1 MSWKPGE
8 LWLDTDLLW
17 FREEA
22 GAPAFG
28 GFAAPAPALGP
39 PPGLI
44 ASRQRRNAR
53 RTRRTARRVTAAGLV
68 MVPAVVVPLAALRAQ
83 RDHGTPAV
91 AEDAPS
97 LTWQLTN
104 GVPWLKGTVPA
115 RAERASEASRRAE
128 QAHRSTSRVEAFPK
142 VEWHHATSVGL
153 PYDGRLIDGTQLPTF
168 GPDWVTWDPV
178 TNSVPN
184 KPDRLYGNEHT
195 IRTVI
200 SVVTAYRAAHP
211 DAPRVVI
218 GDISFKG
225 GGPMEDEHVS
235 HQNGLDVDIYYP
247 RTDRELR
254 EPTETNEIDHR
265 LAQDLV
271 DRFVAAGAQLVL
283 VGYDTGLTGPSGVV
297 TPYANHDNHMHV
309 RFPPPS
315 G

>member
-17 FREEA
+17 FREA
-22 GAPAFG
+22 GRARAVAGFSAPM
-28 GFAAPAPALGP
+28 PALGA

-44 ASRQRRNAR
+44 ASRVRRNERKTRKNAR
-53 RTRRTARRVTAAGLV
+53 RLKAAGIV
-68 MVPAVVVPLAALRAQ
+68 MVPAVVVPLAALRAERQ
-83 RDHGTPAV
+83 HAAGAA
-91 AEDAPS
+91 AEDPPS
-97 LTWQLTN
+97 LTWHLTT
-104 GVPWLKGTVPA
+104 GVPWLKGTAPPTRAKPA
-115 RAERASEASRRAE
+115 TDASTGASGA
-128 QAHRSTSRVEAFPK
+128 EAFPK

-153 PYDGRLIDGTQLPTF
+153 PYDGSLIDGTQLPID
-168 GPDWVTWDPV
+168 GRDWVTWDPV

-195 IRTVI
+195 IHTVI

-247 RTDRELR
+247 RVDGKLR
-254 EPTETNEIDHR
+254 EPLETDQIDHR

-283 VGYDTGLTGPSGVV
+283 VGFSTGLTGPSGVV
-297 TPYANHDNHMHV
+297 MPYANHDNHMHV
-309 RFPPPS
+309 RFPPP
-315 G
+315 